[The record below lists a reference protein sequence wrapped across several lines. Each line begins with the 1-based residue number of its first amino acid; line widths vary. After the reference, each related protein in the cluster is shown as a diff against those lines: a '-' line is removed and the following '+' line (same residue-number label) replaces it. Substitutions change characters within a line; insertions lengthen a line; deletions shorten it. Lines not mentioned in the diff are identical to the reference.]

1 MSGISDYFMD
11 LIADNISNRSEIPA
25 TIYIALVTEEPMMG
39 TAGTNLL
46 EPPAGVGYS
55 RQAYTMS
62 SANWSAASTGSISS
76 LTNIQFTTNAMGI
89 WGTLVAWVACTA
101 STGGSVLFWG
111 TLDNRVYVN
120 TGAIVSLP
128 VGAIE
133 ISVEPN
139 SQAVVG

>member
-1 MSGISDYFMD
+1 MSGISNYFMD
-11 LIADNISNRSEIPA
+11 LVADNISNRAEIPA
-25 TIYIALVTEEPMMG
+25 TIYIALVTVEPMMG
-39 TAGTNLL
+39 TTGSGLI
-46 EPPAGVGYS
+46 EPPTGVGYS

-62 SANWSAASTGSISS
+62 AANWTQSSSGAIRS
-76 LTNIQFTTNAMGI
+76 LTNIQFTTNAIGI

-101 STGGSVLFWG
+101 SSGGNVLFWG

-128 VGAIE
+128 AGAIE

-139 SQAVVG
+139 SQSVVG